1 MQDRTPRVPAAAF
14 GNPYLLLAVAGLCWS
29 GNHIVGR
36 AVAGH
41 VPPFALST
49 MRWLLPALLLL
60 PLVKPHLKRDWPL
73 IKAHWRILLFLSLT
87 GGALFSALQYLGL
100 QYTTALNVSVFNSLV
115 PVLIV
120 AAGALIFGDRLALP
134 QLLGI
139 VTSLAGVLVIVTRLD
154 FGALAALSF
163 NAGDLIIL
171 FNMAAWAVYSSY
183 LRLKP
188 AIHWTSFLFVLAV
201 ASCLM
206 TAPLFAWEHYSG
218 FALQPTLLT
227 AGAILYVAIF
237 PSVIAMAAWNRG
249 VELIGSN
256 RAGPF
261 LHFVPLYSAALAY
274 GLLGER
280 LHAYH
285 LLGFAL
291 ILCGVY
297 FAARKR

>member
-1 MQDRTPRVPAAAF
+1 MSAVPL

-29 GNHIVGR
+29 GNHIIGR
-36 AVAGH
+36 AAAGH
-41 VPPFALST
+41 VPPFGLST
-49 MRWLLPALLLL
+49 ARWLLPAVVLWWFA
-60 PLVKPHLKRDWPL
+60 KPHLERDWPL

-100 QYTTALNVSVFNSLV
+100 QYTSALNVSVFNSLV

-120 AAGALIFGDRLALP
+120 AAGALIFGDRLKLP

-139 VTSLAGVLVIVTRLD
+139 LASLMGVLVIVTRLD
-154 FGALAALSF
+154 LGALADLAF
-163 NAGDLIIL
+163 NRGDLIIL

-188 AIHWTSFLFVLAV
+188 AIHWASFLLVMAV
-201 ASCLM
+201 SSCLM
-206 TAPLFAWEHYSG
+206 TAPLFAWEHLSG
-218 FALQPTLLT
+218 FTFQPTLLT
-227 AGAILYVAIF
+227 VGAILYVAIF

-249 VELIGSN
+249 VELIGAN

-261 LHFVPLYSAALAY
+261 LHLVPLYSAALAY
-274 GLLGER
+274 LLLGEQLR
-280 LHAYH
+280 AYH

-297 FAARKR
+297 FAARRR